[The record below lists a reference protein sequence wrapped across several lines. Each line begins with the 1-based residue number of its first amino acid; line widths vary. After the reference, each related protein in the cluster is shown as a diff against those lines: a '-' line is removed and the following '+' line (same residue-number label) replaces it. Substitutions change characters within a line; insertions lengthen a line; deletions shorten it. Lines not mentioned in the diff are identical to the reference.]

1 LGSFVATIKGV
12 KPAALALAKQTK
24 DFTWLPSFASGLLGS
39 FSTRLTRRK
48 PMSNLDF
55 PFQFATLGKD
65 FDKFFVGF
73 DDQFRHLQKLH
84 DDVTK
89 NIPNYPPYNIRK
101 VDDTHYV
108 IEMAVAGF
116 GQTDID
122 IEIDGGKLVVKGNAK
137 SDESVNGE
145 FLFKGIAARDFTRTF
160 ALNDQVEVKDAELFN
175 GMLKIAL
182 ERLIPEEKKPKKV
195 AVKSASSK
203 QLLTE

>member
-1 LGSFVATIKGV
+1 MSKSFI
-12 KPAALALAKQTK
+12 
-24 DFTWLPSFASGLLGS
+24 PSF
-39 FSTRLTRRK
+39 FSQ
-48 PMSNLDF
+48 DVF
-55 PFQFATLGKD
+55 KD

-73 DDQFRHLQKLH
+73 DEQFSKMQKLH

-116 GQTDID
+116 GQNEID
-122 IEIDGGKLVVKGNAK
+122 IEIDGGKLVVKGNVKA
-137 SDESVNGE
+137 DESE
-145 FLFKGIAARDFTRTF
+145 DFLFKGIAARAFTRTF

-182 ERLIPEEKKPKKV
+182 ERLIPEASKPKKV
-195 AVKSASSK
+195 PVKAKDDKS
-203 QLLTE
+203 LLQE